1 MPKTKLARKMSPQLL
16 QRILA
21 DLAADSK
28 KAKPTMSEA
37 ERKFATVFFLSLG
50 DNNTFANKA
59 NFSENIAVGKET
71 AKQEDWAPYNNK
83 ELAQES
89 AQLLGKTQKLFA
101 AVKLADK
108 APKQIRGAAYNPNE
122 NKNVLAVHLNDIL
135 NQGAINRKKVSLSPT
150 STPEAFD
157 QIHAQLREIRTA
169 TRDATPA
176 QIAQAITE
184 NKANHQEYNNA
195 IEEQQ
200 VALARADFESKRPK
214 PLNLSD
220 AMMEQRPALETKNSP
235 TVSGRR
241 SPSYF
246 EQGLFHDVSAVKRVL
261 KNDEDVHFFQKMEK
275 FAVIIQHNFSAK
287 SEETVLRKHT
297 DSDKTNFDSKLQS
310 DLVTIGH
317 LLWDQRPAQV
327 EAKSAAA
334 IASRETVHRGIVDIM
349 REANLIATV
358 LELQR
363 EGPVKLA
370 SNAPSDRLAGNANSQ
385 FNFTDLLETLKSS
398 SDINTPAQVQA
409 MINKLDVF
417 KAAMG
422 YTSAPALG
430 EKDIIPGLTEA
441 QTEVIRKLE
450 GDQLRLKKQEYPAEF
465 AQITPPKPVNV
476 LKASSDA
483 ISVPE
488 PIEIKQTNVTPPLI
502 TPIFVPFQAP
512 GPTGVVKASDAIVAA
527 PEKAEYV
534 SPPKFSV
541 SEIIEPAVQP
551 VVEQKI
557 DVNEANKDDLH
568 AGEKLDQSDLNDL
581 PPIPEETKDDIAQE
595 LDDDNQYDNEGF
607 AEFKDESTQEE
618 QKDEVIEEEAS
629 LEDVVAEEENVVLPI
644 PSTLPPINPAS
655 DPFDAIAAQMLGLE
669 NNIQVSS
676 AEILKHQTDTDNFDI
691 FFSNP
696 TNIAAA
702 TGKLKDYKEQL
713 ESIHEQI
720 TQLEEQD
727 IAIPSH
733 ITKQLNET
741 QIAYD
746 NLAGLIKN
754 AQEHSIQPQELTDSD
769 SELEL
774 EEDELQIEQN
784 DNVVIP
790 VTPAQ
795 QQVVLEQNAEELV
808 EEEMTQSLFDP
819 DAPDLTST
827 DIRPT
832 SGTTDTEE
840 KQVDANKNENDLF
853 LEDVVD
859 DPEEKAD
866 DQYANDTF
874 SEFDETEPEQKEDAY
889 DENDFSDPNAEL
901 AAKVI
906 EELKH
911 IDTEVL
917 DIVSTVDREP
927 TAELITALIN
937 SEENKLEALT
947 IARKD
952 ALDVT
957 PEVLAVVRED
967 LIYETIKN
975 DIAMA
980 ELRIAGLREL
990 EATLIARNDNA
1001 EVEENKND
1009 DAEIKLPPI
1018 NPASDP
1024 FDVIAAQMIG
1034 LESSIQVSST
1044 EILSHQIGADNF
1056 DTFFSDPTNI
1066 AIATDTLKDYEEQ
1079 LESIREQITQLEE
1092 QDFAIPSHI
1101 TKQLNETQIAYDNL
1115 AGLIKNAQEH
1125 SIQPQEL
1132 TDSDSEL
1139 ELEEDELQIEQNDNV
1154 VIPVTPAQQQVVLE
1168 QDAEELPEEQVTQSL
1183 FDPDAPDTESKD
1195 EQVVSTAKRKEDDD
1209 FTPVEPLVM
1218 TDFEDDEAKII
1229 PQVPVV
1235 ADNNEDDLYADDEF
1249 DQPENSNVLPPI
1261 PEETEEEIAQELDD
1275 DNQYD
1280 NEGFAE
1286 FKDESKQEE
1295 QKDEVIEEDASLE
1308 DVVAEE
1314 ENVVLPIPSTLPPIS
1329 VRKDIDTL
1337 SNDIIQLHLAINMSK
1352 KEIPVTQV
1360 AFDELISQYQTDIDI
1375 LEARVKERDDED
1387 ITAAFEETK
1396 KDFEILKTLFKPP
1409 VNELDDVDDGFNPV
1423 DPLVMTDFEDDE
1435 QKHNVLPSISEETEE
1450 DIAEELDEDN
1460 EAELPNSSTFILP
1473 SSLIIDDDLLEEES
1487 DYDDSNTSSPI
1498 SSTVT
1503 SPISSRPSTPGSPTT
1518 PTSPTTSKPS
1528 DIDLKSLLD
1537 RIAQKLHIRGNV
1549 QNFQAMHHVDKM
1561 LAIEVNIEHAREI
1574 GDTDSFK
1581 NWVHHLNNLH
1591 PPIEHIAQIMATFT
1605 AELQE
1610 VFDNNPKNAT
1620 PEQMALVE
1628 KYRSLDD
1635 MSHQIQEE
1643 QLTFYKMDIAAVIG
1657 PEESDQACLNRL
1669 LGAMGDKLA
1678 GQVSQAGSA
1687 IMADPSFDEKTT
1699 KMLTETTRRIG
1710 IKCVAAVPDNLT
1722 IAAKKDFIAENS
1734 AIFRTERTQTNAVR
1748 VTMTFPNDL
1757 QPHLFLVN
1765 PAQKFGL
1772 VDNTFNPT
1780 LAGATP
1786 KGWPEIVKEMLVSFA
1801 MQKIPPSEQA
1811 MKTWLTQNGSG
1822 PGGNKNYNFGGG
1834 TMFSSAESN
1843 IAKELAKVYNEKMYS
1858 PEARQ
1863 KFDVMAIHQ
1872 IQEWLSARGINSDNK
1887 EHMSRISVPLPS
1899 GDPAYVQSFV
1909 NVCAAMGV
1917 NPNRLPGYT
1926 VTPGS
1931 AASIQREIET
1941 QQMKDNPTMT
1951 KFSPSIEN
1959 HRWRA
1964 PDTAKMQAGYTQG
1977 VLETSLH
1984 QKDQLAQSP
1993 IPAAI
1998 QITPTTT
2005 PPSRSR
2011 ITGHPP
2017 PPVKTVQSLASQLHL
2032 QPARIAPESQKVDSP
2047 KSESSGPGLGGL
2059 GKAK

>member
-795 QQVVLEQNAEELV
+795 QQVVLEQ
-808 EEEMTQSLFDP
+808 
-819 DAPDLTST
+819 
-827 DIRPT
+827 
-832 SGTTDTEE
+832 
-840 KQVDANKNENDLF
+840 
-853 LEDVVD
+853 
-859 DPEEKAD
+859 
-866 DQYANDTF
+866 
-874 SEFDETEPEQKEDAY
+874 
-889 DENDFSDPNAEL
+889 
-901 AAKVI
+901 
-906 EELKH
+906 
-911 IDTEVL
+911 
-917 DIVSTVDREP
+917 
-927 TAELITALIN
+927 
-937 SEENKLEALT
+937 
-947 IARKD
+947 
-952 ALDVT
+952 
-957 PEVLAVVRED
+957 
-967 LIYETIKN
+967 
-975 DIAMA
+975 
-980 ELRIAGLREL
+980 
-990 EATLIARNDNA
+990 
-1001 EVEENKND
+1001 
-1009 DAEIKLPPI
+1009 
-1018 NPASDP
+1018 
-1024 FDVIAAQMIG
+1024 
-1034 LESSIQVSST
+1034 
-1044 EILSHQIGADNF
+1044 
-1056 DTFFSDPTNI
+1056 
-1066 AIATDTLKDYEEQ
+1066 
-1079 LESIREQITQLEE
+1079 
-1092 QDFAIPSHI
+1092 
-1101 TKQLNETQIAYDNL
+1101 
-1115 AGLIKNAQEH
+1115 
-1125 SIQPQEL
+1125 
-1132 TDSDSEL
+1132 
-1139 ELEEDELQIEQNDNV
+1139 
-1154 VIPVTPAQQQVVLE
+1154 
-1168 QDAEELPEEQVTQSL
+1168 DAEELPEEQVTQSL

-1423 DPLVMTDFEDDE
+1423 DPLLITDVEDDE